1 MIPFLDLKKL
11 NAPYEE
17 ALTAAFKETLHQGDY
32 ILGEAVTRFEHEFA
46 DFCGA
51 NYCLGTGNGFDALQ
65 LIFEGYKQL
74 GKLKE
79 GDGILLAANS
89 YIATVLAVMHA
100 GLKPVFV
107 EIETSTFNIDLEQ
120 LPEPDSS
127 IKAILITHLYGQLGP
142 VTAVAAYAQK
152 HNLLFIEDAAQAH
165 GATLDT
171 KKAGSFGDAAA
182 FSFYPTKNLGA
193 LGDGGAVTSN
203 DEALMTVIKSL
214 RNYGRTSFA
223 ENSYAGFNSRL
234 DTLQA
239 AFLSEKLKNLNAEN
253 LQRRA
258 IATRYLAEIT
268 NPQITLPFWDTSAQH
283 VFHLFVILVENRDH
297 FLSYLKNSEV
307 GFGVHYAIP
316 PYQQKALKAY
326 NHLKFPQTEKV
337 AKTCVSIPLN
347 PTLNAEEVTQIIGVL
362 NRYNA

>member
-11 NAPYEE
+11 NAPYKEV
-17 ALTAAFKETLHQGDY
+17 LTAAFKNTLHKGDY
-32 ILGEAVTRFEHEFA
+32 ILGDAVTRFENEFA
-46 DFCGA
+46 DYCGTE
-51 NYCLGTGNGFDALQ
+51 YCIGTGNGLDALQ
-65 LIFEGYKQL
+65 LIFEGYKYL
-74 GKLKE
+74 GKLNE
-79 GDGILLAANS
+79 GDEVLLAANS

-100 GLKPVFV
+100 GLRPVFV
-107 EIETSTFNIDLEQ
+107 EIETSTFNMDLEQ
-120 LPEPDSS
+120 LPEPNSS
-127 IKAILITHLYGQLGP
+127 VKAILITHLYGQLGP
-142 VTAVAAYAQK
+142 VTVVAAYAQK

-203 DEALMTVIKSL
+203 DETLITLIKSL

-268 NPQITLPFWDTSAQH
+268 NPKITLPFWDTSAQH

-297 FLSYLKNSEV
+297 FLSYLKKSEV

-326 NHLKFPQTEKV
+326 NHLNFPLAEKV
-337 AKTCVSIPLN
+337 AQTCVSIPLN
-347 PTLNAEEVTQIIGVL
+347 PTLNAEEVTQIISIL
-362 NRYNA
+362 NLYNA

>member
-11 NAPYEE
+11 NAPYKEV
-17 ALTAAFKETLHQGDY
+17 LTAAFKNTLHKGDY
-32 ILGEAVTRFEHEFA
+32 ILGDAVTRFENEFA
-46 DFCGA
+46 DYCGTK
-51 NYCLGTGNGFDALQ
+51 YCIGTGNGFDALQ
-65 LIFEGYKQL
+65 LIFKGYKYL

-79 GDGILLAANS
+79 GDEVLLAANS
-89 YIATVLAVMHA
+89 YIATVLSVMHA
-100 GLKPVFV
+100 DLKPVFV
-107 EIETSTFNIDLEQ
+107 EIETSTFNMDIEQ

-203 DEALMTVIKSL
+203 DEALMTVIKSV

-223 ENSYAGFNSRL
+223 ENNYAGFNSRL

-258 IATRYLAEIT
+258 IATRYQAEIT
-268 NPQITLPFWDTSAQH
+268 NPQITLPFWDDSAQH
-283 VFHLFVILVENRDH
+283 VFHLFVVLVENRDH

-326 NHLKFPQTEKV
+326 NHLKFPLTERV
-337 AKTCVSIPLN
+337 AQTCVSIPLN
-347 PTLNAEEVTQIIGVL
+347 PTLDAEEVTQIISVL
-362 NRYNA
+362 NLYNA

>member
-74 GKLKE
+74 GKLQE
-79 GDGILLAANS
+79 GNGILLAANS

-120 LPEPDSS
+120 LPEAEPSV
-127 IKAILITHLYGQLGP
+127 KAILITHLYGQLGP
-142 VTAVAAYAQK
+142 VTAAAAYAQK

-165 GATLDT
+165 GATFNT
-171 KKAGSFGDAAA
+171 KKAGNFGDAAA

-203 DEALMTVIKSL
+203 DEALIAVIKSL

-223 ENSYAGFNSRL
+223 ENSHAGFNSRL

-239 AFLSEKLKNLNAEN
+239 AFLSEKLKNLNADN

-268 NPQITLPFWDTSAQH
+268 NPKITLPFWDTSAQH
-283 VFHLFVILVENRDH
+283 VFHLFVVLIENRDH

-326 NHLKFPQTEKV
+326 NHLKFPLTEKV
-337 AKTCVSIPLN
+337 AQTCVSIPSN
-347 PTLNAEEVTQIIGVL
+347 PTLDAEAVTQIISVL

>member
-11 NAPYEE
+11 NAPYIEV
-17 ALTAAFKETLHQGDY
+17 LTAAFKNTLHQGDY
-32 ILGEAVTRFEHEFA
+32 ILGEAVTRFENEFA
-46 DFCGA
+46 NYCGT
-51 NYCLGTGNGFDALQ
+51 NYCLGTGNGLDALQ
-65 LIFEGYKQL
+65 LIFEGYKYL

-79 GDGILLAANS
+79 GDGVLMAANS
-89 YIATVLAVMHA
+89 YIATVLAVIHS
-100 GLKPVFV
+100 GLKPVFI

-120 LPEPDSS
+120 LHEPDSS

-165 GATLDT
+165 GATFNA
-171 KKAGSFGDAAA
+171 KKAGNFGDAAA

-193 LGDGGAVTSN
+193 LGDGGAVTSD
-203 DEALMTVIKSL
+203 DEDLIAVIKSL

-258 IATRYLAEIT
+258 IATRYQAEIT
-268 NPQITLPFWDTSAQH
+268 NPQITLPFWDDSAQH
-283 VFHLFVILVENRDH
+283 VFHLFVVLVENRDH

-326 NHLKFPQTEKV
+326 NHLKFPLTERV
-337 AKTCVSIPLN
+337 AQTCVSIPLN
-347 PTLNAEEVTQIIGVL
+347 PTLDAEEVTQIISVL
-362 NRYNA
+362 NLYNA

>member
-17 ALTAAFKETLHQGDY
+17 TLAVAFKDTLHQGDY

-46 DFCGA
+46 NFCGT

-65 LIFEGYKQL
+65 LIFEGYKYL

-79 GDGILLAANS
+79 GDGVLMAANS
-89 YIATVLAVMHA
+89 YIATVLAVIHS
-100 GLKPVFV
+100 GLKPVFI
-107 EIETSTFNIDLEQ
+107 EIETSTFNMDLEQ

-165 GATLDT
+165 GATFNA
-171 KKAGSFGDAAA
+171 KKAGSFGNAAA

-193 LGDGGAVTSN
+193 LGDGGAVTSD

-214 RNYGRTSFA
+214 RNYGRASFA

-258 IATRYLAEIT
+258 IATRYLTEIT
-268 NPQITLPFWDTSAQH
+268 NPRITLPFWDTSAQH
-283 VFHLFVILVENRDH
+283 IFHLFVILVENRDH
-297 FLSYLKNSEV
+297 FLSYLKKSEV

-326 NHLKFPQTEKV
+326 NHLNFPLAEKV
-337 AKTCVSIPLN
+337 AQTCVSIPLN
-347 PTLNAEEVTQIIGVL
+347 PTLNAEEVTQIISVL
-362 NRYNA
+362 NLYNA

>member
-1 MIPFLDLKKL
+1 
-11 NAPYEE
+11 
-17 ALTAAFKETLHQGDY
+17 
-32 ILGEAVTRFEHEFA
+32 
-46 DFCGA
+46 
-51 NYCLGTGNGFDALQ
+51 
-65 LIFEGYKQL
+65 
-74 GKLKE
+74 
-79 GDGILLAANS
+79 
-89 YIATVLAVMHA
+89 
-100 GLKPVFV
+100 
-107 EIETSTFNIDLEQ
+107 
-120 LPEPDSS
+120 
-127 IKAILITHLYGQLGP
+127 YGQLGP
-142 VTAVAAYAQK
+142 VTAIADYAQK

-165 GATLDT
+165 GATFNT

-268 NPQITLPFWDTSAQH
+268 NPQITLPFWDGSAQH
-283 VFHLFVILVENRDH
+283 VFHLFVVLVENRNH
-297 FLSYLKNSEV
+297 FTSYLKNSEV

-326 NHLKFPQTEKV
+326 NHLKFPLTERV
-337 AKTCVSIPLN
+337 AQTCVSIPLN
-347 PTLNAEEVTQIIGVL
+347 PTLDAEEVTRIISVL
-362 NRYNA
+362 NLYNA

>member
-1 MIPFLDLKKL
+1 MIPFLNLKKL

-17 ALTAAFKETLHQGDY
+17 ALTAAFKNTLNQGDY

-46 DFCGA
+46 DFCGT
-51 NYCLGTGNGFDALQ
+51 NYCLGTGNGFDALL

-79 GDGILLAANS
+79 GDGVLLAANS
-89 YIATVLAVMHA
+89 YIATVLAVVHA

-107 EIETSTFNIDLEQ
+107 EIETSTFNMDLEQ

-171 KKAGSFGDAAA
+171 KRAGSFGDAAA

-203 DEALMTVIKSL
+203 DETLMTVIKSL
-214 RNYGRTSFA
+214 RNYGRMSFA

-253 LQRRA
+253 LRRRA
-258 IATRYLAEIT
+258 IATRYLAEIK
-268 NPQITLPFWDTSAQH
+268 NSKITLPFWDTSARH
-283 VFHLFVILVENRDH
+283 VFHLFVVLVENREH
-297 FLSYLKNSEV
+297 FTSYLKHSEV
-307 GFGVHYAIP
+307 GFGVHYTIP

-326 NHLKFPQTEKV
+326 NHLKFPLTEKV
-337 AKTCVSIPLN
+337 AQTCVSIPLN
-347 PTLNAEEVTQIIGVL
+347 PTLDDEEVTQIIGVL
-362 NRYNA
+362 NKYNA